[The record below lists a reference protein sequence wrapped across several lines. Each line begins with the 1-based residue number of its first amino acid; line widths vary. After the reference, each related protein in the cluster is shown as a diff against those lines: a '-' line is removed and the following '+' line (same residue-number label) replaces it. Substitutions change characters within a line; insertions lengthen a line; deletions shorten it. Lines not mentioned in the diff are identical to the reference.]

1 MKAQIIAGLVL
12 AGATSSLYAEDLL
25 PAKALTS
32 EAVKTEVNSGTV
44 PADVQFKTFGAGN
57 QMLIDISEQVGNDL
71 DEKLVREVGGEITV
85 RVVPRNLLV
94 SGN

>member
-25 PAKALTS
+25 PAKVLTS
-32 EAVKTEVNSGTV
+32 EAVKTEVSPGTV

-71 DEKLVREVGGEITV
+71 DEKLEREVGGEVTV
-85 RVVPRNLLV
+85 SVAPGEMLV
-94 SGN
+94 SSN